1 MSAKRANRKIALTI
15 VVVSMML
22 VGVVALNINTFGGL
36 NRGSDSARGYR
47 LQAHPP
53 VPSDMGR
60 MMKHAIE
67 IRPSGN
73 ALVAGPVTTSL
84 KRDPFF
90 PTKAQPKP
98 VMKNSTRRRKN
109 STKPKE
115 RVKPL
120 ECSAIMLGGK
130 LPMAVI
136 NGEGCHPGDSI
147 RGMVLVGID
156 ADGVTFRKSNG
167 LTTHLSVGVPE
178 AENQNYR
185 VITRTRELDD
195 QGRTSLVNQ

>member
-1 MSAKRANRKIALTI
+1 MSAKQANRKIALTI
-15 VVVSMML
+15 TVVSLML
-22 VGVVALNINTFGGL
+22 VGVVVLNVSTFGGVGQS
-36 NRGSDSARGYR
+36 RDSARGYR

-53 VPSDMGR
+53 VPSDMGQ

-73 ALVAGPVTTSL
+73 SLGTGHVTTSL

-98 VMKNSTRRRKN
+98 VMKNSTRRRKTT
-109 STKPKE
+109 TKPKA

-130 LPMAVI
+130 LPMAII
-136 NGEGCHPGDSI
+136 NEEGRHPGDSI

-156 ADGVTFRKSNG
+156 ADGVTFRKSDG
-167 LTTHLSVGVPE
+167 STTHLSVGVQE